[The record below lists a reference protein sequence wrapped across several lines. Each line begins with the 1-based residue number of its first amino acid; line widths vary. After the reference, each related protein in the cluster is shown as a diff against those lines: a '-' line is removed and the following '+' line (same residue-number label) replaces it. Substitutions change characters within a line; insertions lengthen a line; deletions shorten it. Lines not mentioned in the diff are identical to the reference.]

1 MLMFYNRV
9 MNKEKR
15 MAEGDSENTK
25 PKARKSAL
33 RQTDVPAY
41 SLKDALRVAR
51 TIGDSYAKTPTK
63 PLMIAK
69 AMGVSPTTG
78 GFRMI
83 TAASVAYELTE
94 GGAQSAT
101 TISLT
106 PLGRRIIAPTHEGD
120 DLVAIKEAIMKPRV
134 INEFLTKYNNSK
146 LPVKNIALNVLE
158 EMGVPN
164 DVTDR
169 AYNMII
175 ENAEFAGV
183 LEDVNG
189 AQYVN
194 LDSAVAA
201 PIVTDKASTTSA
213 EVPSSDD
220 LADLFS
226 GTPSVDELPPVAL
239 QVNTL
244 ATNKRVFISHGKNRD
259 IVAQLREVLG
269 FGGFEP
275 VVSVDKEATATPVPD
290 KVMDD
295 MRSCGAGIV
304 NVGTDQT
311 ITDTEGKEHK
321 FLNQN
326 VLIEIGAALA
336 LYKRNFILLVE
347 SGVELPSNLQGLY
360 EVRYSG
366 KTLDYEA
373 TMKLLKAFNEIKT
386 NASEA

>member
-1 MLMFYNRV
+1 MSEGELN
-9 MNKEKR
+9 
-15 MAEGDSENTK
+15 AEQKTK
-25 PKARKSAL
+25 KSIL
-33 RQTDVPAY
+33 RQTDVPAH
-41 SLKDALRVAR
+41 SIKDALRVAR
-51 TIGDSYAKTPTK
+51 VLSDSYAKAPTK
-63 PLMIAK
+63 PLMVAK

-83 TAASVAYELTE
+83 TGASVAYELTE

-101 TISLT
+101 AISLT
-106 PLGRRIIAPTHEGD
+106 PLGRRIVAPTDEGD
-120 DLVAIKEAIMKPRV
+120 DLRAIKEAIMKPRV
-134 INEFLTKYNNSK
+134 ISEFLTKYNNSK
-146 LPVKNIALNVLE
+146 LPAKNIALNVLE
-158 EMGVPN
+158 EMGVPS

-169 AYNMII
+169 AYDMIL
-175 ENAEFAGV
+175 ENAEYAGV

-189 AQYVN
+189 AKYVN
-194 LDSAVAA
+194 LES
-201 PIVTDKASTTSA
+201 TSA
-213 EVPSSDD
+213 LSEFKAEESSQVGEVSGSDD
-220 LADLFS
+220 LSHLFLNKS
-226 GTPSVDELPPVAL
+226 LTEELHPVP
-239 QVNTL
+239 VMINTL

-275 VVSVDKEATATPVPD
+275 VVSVDKEATAMPVPD

-311 ITDTEGKEHK
+311 ITDVDGNEHK

-347 SGVELPSNLQGLY
+347 SGVELPTNLRGLY

-366 KTLDYEA
+366 KTLDYDA

-386 NASEA
+386 NTIVDA